1 MVFDNLDAAVKVIK
15 TLLYMVLAL
24 VLVIVFLGF
33 TLYVRGDTID
43 KLNLSLTAK
52 ESAIYACNSQK
63 VTLTSAL
70 DTQTKEVEK
79 NKIDL
84 KKAKEDLATRVPVI
98 IKMYKRPP
106 LDANATCEA
115 QLNGIKQT
123 MEVYHANR

>member
-1 MVFDNLDAAVKVIK
+1 MFDNLDAAAKVVK
-15 TLLYMVLAL
+15 TLLYMMLAL

-33 TLYVRGDTID
+33 SLYMRGNAID

-52 ESAIYACNSQK
+52 ESDLYACKSQK
-63 VTLTSAL
+63 VTLSSAL

-84 KKAKEDLATRVPVI
+84 EKAKEELAVRAPTI
-98 IKMYKRPP
+98 IKSYKRPP

-115 QLNGIKQT
+115 QLNDIKQT